1 MSRATQWEPLCGTDP
16 TPGEPDQVAKAGRH
30 YVAMAEEI
38 DGQVQRLKDIVSGTL
53 QGGYVQTLTNAAEG
67 LQDDLSRTSGRYRE
81 VGGTLQQ
88 WAPQLN
94 DFQDEAERLRQQAV
108 TAAGGMSANQVMVT
122 VRPPDAPPP
131 TYGQVAEDNARQGRY
146 DDARG
151 DLRRAQGRLLDL
163 ADRRDAAASKVA
175 DDIREESDDGLANSA
190 WDDFQGWMDRHH
202 EMVSEVAKV
211 LGVIAM
217 AACVVALVVPGL
229 NIVAAAGLVAG
240 AGSMLGHV
248 ALASTDNG
256 SWWDVGMDGVALAT
270 MGTGRF
276 LGPGLKVLGREFG
289 GALKAVT
296 AETKAAGAMARGNAA
311 RAPVQAGIRAD
322 VLQAEQRLVGGASG
336 RVTRGVRR
344 EVGAIR
350 AQGVSDSQHAF
361 DAAESAYGARV
372 TTTTRM
378 ERLLLGGGDAEIAT
392 LRVAAQHAA
401 QGFSTTSSV
410 GLASAKATT
419 QYAKAVGF
427 TGASTVTS
435 LLGLGTDFVKVKW
448 YEDWTGRSL
457 TREGGS
463 L

>member
-1 MSRATQWEPLCGTDP
+1 
-16 TPGEPDQVAKAGRH
+16 
-30 YVAMAEEI
+30 MAEEI
-38 DGQVQRLKDIVSGTL
+38 DQQVQRLRDIVSGTL

-67 LQDDLSRTSGRYRE
+67 LKDDLARTSGRYRE
-81 VGGTLQQ
+81 VGGTLQR
-88 WAPQLN
+88 WAPQLSE
-94 DFQDEAERLRQQAV
+94 FQDEAERLRQQAV
-108 TAAGGMSANQVMVT
+108 TAAGDMSDSHEIVT
-122 VRPPDAPPP
+122 VRPPDSPPP
-131 TYGQVAEDNARQGRY
+131 TDGQVAETNARQGRY

-151 DLRRAQGRLLDL
+151 DLRRAQSRLLDL
-163 ADRRDAAASKVA
+163 TDRRDAAASRIA
-175 DDIREESDDGLANSA
+175 DDIREQSDDGLANSA

-202 EMVSEVAKV
+202 EMVDKVCKV

-248 ALASTDNG
+248 ALASTHHG

-270 MGTGRF
+270 LGAGRF
-276 LGPGLKVLGREFG
+276 LGPGVRVLGREFG

-311 RAPVQAGIRAD
+311 RAPIQAGIRAD

-336 RVTRGVRR
+336 RVTRSVRR

-350 AQGVSDSQHAF
+350 AQGVRDSQHAF
-361 DAAESAYGARV
+361 DVAESAYGARV

-378 ERLLLGGGDAEIAT
+378 ERLVLGGGDAEIAAM
-392 LRVAAQHAA
+392 RVEAQHAA
-401 QGFSTTSSV
+401 QGFSNIPRV
-410 GLASAKATT
+410 GLAAAKATT

-427 TGASTVTS
+427 TGASTLASGWGVY
-435 LLGLGTDFVKVKW
+435 TDYVPTKW
-448 YEDWTGRSL
+448 YEDWKGRFV
-457 TREGGS
+457 TTQGGG